1 MWWSNQIMS
10 ISTNDSLAYLKY
22 KLRCLINKHTSFVSS
37 LTAADEDLGAISPK
51 NQFNWN
57 GCKFCL
63 KRQHVKKHLCWIWLV
78 LQVMCMYL

>member
-10 ISTNDSLAYLKY
+10 ISTNDSLVYLKY

-57 GCKFCL
+57 GWKFVYVSIDTA
-63 KRQHVKKHLCWIWLV
+63 HNLCESI
-78 LQVMCMYL
+78 YPEG